1 MTEFYRNGQELQR
14 LQLQENKIDSL
25 KELLA
30 SYTSLEDTVAVA
42 IGGSSASASRD
53 SSSDIDIY
61 VFLKKDLPAA
71 VRKNDIVAPRS
82 DRYEVGGDYFGPGDE
97 FTLRGSELECD
108 VMYWTTGWFEDLI
121 KGVWLKHQGWNG
133 YTTAFL
139 YTLHNFIIV
148 YDTDGW
154 LDSLRTMSNA
164 EYPDELRNNIISRNL
179 MLMRDKPFSSYLEQ
193 IKKAAGRNDTVS
205 VNHRIAAFLAS
216 YFDVLFA
223 INRVFHPGE
232 KKQVA
237 FALKNCRLLPM
248 HFKEDFDE
256 LFKPGI
262 SFEEQINLLNRMFD
276 ELKDI
281 LQKD

>member
-1 MTEFYRNGQELQR
+1 
-14 LQLQENKIDSL
+14 
-25 KELLA
+25 
-30 SYTSLEDTVAVA
+30 
-42 IGGSSASASRD
+42 
-53 SSSDIDIY
+53 
-61 VFLKKDLPAA
+61 
-71 VRKNDIVAPRS
+71 
-82 DRYEVGGDYFGPGDE
+82 
-97 FTLRGSELECD
+97 
-108 VMYWTTGWFEDLI
+108 
-121 KGVWLKHQGWNG
+121 
-133 YTTAFL
+133 
-139 YTLHNFIIV
+139 
-148 YDTDGW
+148 
-154 LDSLRTMSNA
+154 MSNA

-179 MLMRDKPFSSYLEQ
+179 MLMRDKPYSSYLEQ

>member
-1 MTEFYRNGQELQR
+1 MSSVSNRLIRPGAVERRIPNGL
-14 LQLQENKIDSL
+14 
-25 KELLA
+25 
-30 SYTSLEDTVAVA
+30 
-42 IGGSSASASRD
+42 SSR
-53 SSSDIDIY
+53 
-61 VFLKKDLPAA
+61 
-71 VRKNDIVAPRS
+71 
-82 DRYEVGGDYFGPGDE
+82 
-97 FTLRGSELECD
+97 
-108 VMYWTTGWFEDLI
+108 
-121 KGVWLKHQGWNG
+121 
-133 YTTAFL
+133 
-139 YTLHNFIIV
+139 
-148 YDTDGW
+148 
-154 LDSLRTMSNA
+154 
-164 EYPDELRNNIISRNL
+164 
-179 MLMRDKPFSSYLEQ
+179 

-205 VNHRIAAFLAS
+205 VNHRTAAFLAS